1 MTAAALL
8 QRRPLQRFFGLLL
21 YTLIVLFVMLPLSW
35 AFFGSFKP
43 QSEIFA
49 YPPTFLPRDFG
60 FSAYAEILSRSQIP
74 TFLTNSIIVT
84 LATTVCVLIVAAI
97 AAYGFSRW
105 QFRYKS
111 AIMVGLL
118 VCQLIPSGVTIIPY
132 YVMMN
137 QLHLLNTLSGLVLVF
152 TATHIPFAL
161 WILKGHF
168 DTVPTTLD
176 EAAIIDGASRF
187 RILWTVII
195 PVSVPGI
202 GAAACLTFITVWAEF
217 LVPMVLAN
225 APETTLVSVGLY
237 NLFGRD
243 STTFYNQLFAA
254 AALAT
259 APVII
264 AYLIAQ
270 EQFISG
276 LTGGAEK

>member
-74 TFLTNSIIVT
+74 TFLINSIIVT

>member
-1 MTAAALL
+1 MNTLFRADKMQLFLGLTLYALV
-8 QRRPLQRFFGLLL
+8 
-21 YTLIVLFVMLPLSW
+21 VLVVMLPLSW

-49 YPPTFLPRDFG
+49 YPPRLLPEAFG
-60 FSAYAEILSRSQIP
+60 FSAYAEILARTEIP
-74 TFLTNSIIVT
+74 RFLFNSIVVT
-84 LATTVCVLIVAAI
+84 VATTILVLIVASV

-105 QFRYKS
+105 DFRYKG
-111 AIMVGLL
+111 AIMVALL

-132 YVMMN
+132 YVMMSE
-137 QLHLLNTLSGLVLVF
+137 LNLINTHAGLILIF

-161 WILKGHF
+161 WIIKGQF
-168 DTVPTTLD
+168 DAIPVTLD
-176 EAAIIDGASRF
+176 EAAIIDGASRI
-187 RILWTVII
+187 RVLWMVIV

-225 APETTLVSVGLY
+225 SPETTLVSVGLY

-254 AALAT
+254 ATLAT
-259 APVII
+259 APVIV

>member
-1 MTAAALL
+1 MSAAVLHPAPWQRFAGLALYALL
-8 QRRPLQRFFGLLL
+8 V
-21 YTLIVLFVMLPLSW
+21 TVVLLPLSW
-35 AFFGSFKP
+35 AFFGSLKP

-49 YPPTFLPRDFG
+49 YPPSFLPRDF
-60 FSAYAEILSRSQIP
+60 SLEAYAEILSRTQIP
-74 TFLTNSIIVT
+74 RFLLNSIVVT
-84 LATTVCVLIVAAI
+84 LATTVLVILFASV

-105 QFRYKS
+105 PFRGKN
-111 AIMVGLL
+111 AVMVALL

-132 YVMMN
+132 YLMMN
-137 QLHLLNTLSGLVLVF
+137 QLNLLNTHAGLVLVF

-161 WILKGHF
+161 WIIKGQF
-168 DTVPTTLD
+168 DAIPTSLD
-176 EAAIIDGASRF
+176 EAAIIDGASRL
-187 RILWTVII
+187 RILVTVVM
-195 PVSVPGI
+195 PVGVPGI

-217 LVPMVLAN
+217 LIPMVLAN

-254 AALAT
+254 AVLAT
-259 APVII
+259 TPVVI
-264 AYLIAQ
+264 AYLVAQ

>member
-1 MTAAALL
+1 MNASVLRL
-8 QRRPLQRFFGLLL
+8 RPVQRFFGLSLYALL
-21 YTLIVLFVMLPLSW
+21 VLLVMLPLSW

-49 YPPTFLPRDFG
+49 YPPSFLPKDF
-60 FSAYAEILSRSQIP
+60 SLQAYVDVLTRTRIP
-74 TFLTNSIIVT
+74 DFLVNSIIVT
-84 LATTVCVLIVAAI
+84 LTTTLLVLILASI

-105 QFRYKS
+105 SFRGKNL
-111 AIMVGLL
+111 IMVGLL

-132 YVMMN
+132 YLMMN
-137 QLHLLNTLSGLVLVF
+137 QLNLLNTHAGLILVF
-152 TATHIPFAL
+152 TATHIPFAM
-161 WILKGHF
+161 WIIKGQF
-168 DTVPTTLD
+168 DAVPTSLD

-187 RILWTVII
+187 RVLWTVVV
-195 PVSVPGI
+195 PVSMPGI

-225 APETTLVSVGLY
+225 SPETTLVSVGLY

-254 AALAT
+254 AVLAT
-259 APVII
+259 TPVII
-264 AYLIAQ
+264 AYLVAQ

>member
-1 MTAAALL
+1 MTTFLRADKT
-8 QRRPLQRFFGLLL
+8 QRFLGLTL
-21 YTLIVLFVMLPLSW
+21 YALVVLVVMLPLSW

-49 YPPTFLPRDFG
+49 YPPRLLPEAFSI
-60 FSAYAEILSRSQIP
+60 SAYAEILSRTEIP
-74 TFLTNSIIVT
+74 RFLLNSIIVT
-84 LATTVCVLIVAAI
+84 LATTILVLIVASI

-105 QFRYKS
+105 EFRYKNG
-111 AIMVGLL
+111 IMVALL
-118 VCQLIPSGVTIIPY
+118 VCQLIPSGVIIIPY
-132 YVMMN
+132 YVMMSEIN
-137 QLHLLNTLSGLVLVF
+137 LVNTHIGLILVF
-152 TATHIPFAL
+152 TSTHIPFAL
-161 WILKGHF
+161 WIIKGQF
-168 DTVPTTLD
+168 DAIPTTLD
-176 EAAIIDGASRF
+176 EAAIIDGASRV

-195 PVSVPGI
+195 PVSLPGL

-225 APETTLVSVGLY
+225 SPETTLVSVGLY

-254 AALAT
+254 ATLAT

-264 AYLIAQ
+264 AYLLAQ